1 MIFMKFY
8 VGSWNFAN
16 FAKMKLKI
24 IQNIKM
30 HPCFDILPMFCRYFG
45 IWALGEIKMKVIL
58 LKYFDSKI
66 CSQAQARRCPRR
78 RAAEGRRRCQGAARR
93 PARRGCLGCLS
104 GAPRTRRRG
113 RSYFKLLTYLPTYQ
127 ALYSSECLQN
137 TADVLT
143 FF

>member
-1 MIFMKFY
+1 MPFFFLIFMKSY
-8 VGSWNFAN
+8 VGSRNFAN

-24 IQNIKM
+24 IQNIKYIRILVFCR
-30 HPCFDILPMFCRYFG
+30 CFADILVFLPS
-45 IWALGEIKMKVIL
+45 AKSKK

-78 RAAEGRRRCQGAARR
+78 RAAGGRQRKGAARR

-127 ALYSSECLQN
+127 PLYSSECLQN